1 MLYDKTNWV
10 NIINKNNNNIIK
22 MTHCT
27 YNDFIK
33 DRENKLKEII
43 GEHWYYDEGDCFI
56 PI

>member
-1 MLYDKTNWV
+1 
-10 NIINKNNNNIIK
+10 